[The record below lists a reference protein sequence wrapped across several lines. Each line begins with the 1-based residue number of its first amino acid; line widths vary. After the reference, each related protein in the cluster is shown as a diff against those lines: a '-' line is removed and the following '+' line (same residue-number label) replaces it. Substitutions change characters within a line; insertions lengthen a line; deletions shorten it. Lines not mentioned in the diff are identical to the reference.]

1 MFTNNLKTL
10 STVLAAMLTVTAA
23 GYAGGVGTTGAQ
35 FLKIGQGARAV
46 AMGGAFSA
54 IADNADAIYWN
65 PAGLGGQKTRQATAS
80 YSQYV
85 QGINYG
91 FIGYSQELCK
101 GVMGIGLN
109 YLSVTDIE
117 RRTLDTDLNDGTF
130 GANDSAL
137 YLSYGREKLFCDNLS
152 LGANLKFI
160 RQTLDDKSAQSYA
173 LDLAGLY
180 KTPIDKLTASLGV
193 YNIGTQV
200 KFVDEGDPLP
210 MDVRAGLA
218 YRLFNNNLVV
228 AADVN
233 DYIVDTRLYTQVGA
247 EYNMGKIVSIRGGY
261 TLGMDSDKLGGM
273 AGLSTGFG
281 VHVWDI
287 QLDYAFVPMG
297 ELNDTNRITI
307 STKF

>member
-10 STVLAAMLTVTAA
+10 STVLAALLTVTAA
-23 GYAGGVGTTGAQ
+23 AYAGGVGTTGAQ

-65 PAGLGGQKTRQATAS
+65 PAGLAGQDKRQVTAS
-80 YSQYV
+80 YSQYI

-91 FIGYSQELCK
+91 FIGYTQELCK
-101 GVMGIGLN
+101 GVMGLGLN

-117 RRTLDTDLNDGTF
+117 RRTLDTDTNDGTF

-137 YLSYGREKLFCDNLS
+137 YLSYGTDVLSSKLS
-152 LGANLKFI
+152 LGANLKVI
-160 RQTLDDKSAQSYA
+160 KQTLDTQSAQSYA

-180 KTPIDKLTASLGV
+180 KTPIEKLTASLGV

-210 MDVRAGLA
+210 LDVRAGLA
-218 YRLFNNNLVV
+218 YRMFNNNVIV

-233 DYIVDTRLYTQVGA
+233 DYIVDERLYTQVGA
-247 EYNMGKIVSIRGGY
+247 EYNIGKIVSIRGGY
-261 TLGMDSDKLGGM
+261 TMGMDSDKLGGM